1 MVISLICQN
10 ALTLRVPIFIAIT
23 AKVIEL
29 NLIGS
34 DTFLL
39 LLPVI
44 AIPHCRQW
52 RLVPPLSEE
61 NKHFPVAFPIA
72 FTSKKFVVIGNTEGV
87 ATIIGIQ
94 QYQNVLTEAYIATS
108 HLINSYI
115 IAIGI

>member
-1 MVISLICQN
+1 MAFLGLQLC
-10 ALTLRVPIFIAIT
+10 RIADMWI
-23 AKVIEL
+23 
-29 NLIGS
+29 
-34 DTFLL
+34 
-39 LLPVI
+39 LPFSI
-44 AIPHCRQW
+44 ILSQW